1 MVAAGTTAVTFMD
14 EYTCHLNAWLSFTLS
29 SKINASARR
38 HLYEQ
43 FPEPRLLIEAV
54 LSGALPQALEQQR
67 QSVATQQ
74 AVDQALEWQTAGPD
88 RHLLT
93 LSDSRYPALLASI
106 SSPPPVLY
114 VNGKLDSLLAP
125 HVAMVGARKA
135 TPPALDIARELA
147 SELAAAG
154 IAVVSGMALGVDAA
168 AHQGCLDAGGRT
180 VAVAATPA
188 DVIYP
193 RRHQALA
200 RAILD
205 NGSIV
210 TEFPLGTPLRAA
222 CFPQRNRIVSGL
234 SLGTIVVEAA
244 LPSGTL
250 LTAKHA
256 ADQDREV
263 MVVPGSIR
271 NPLSKGGHS
280 LIKDGA
286 LLIESANDVLR
297 GLSLPLSQHL
307 PEEIPASKQ
316 TETIISDPDAL
327 LLLENLGYDPA
338 SADVLSSKTGLS
350 AAHVTRAL
358 GKLELLGIVH
368 RSGGRYSRC

>member
-29 SKINASARR
+29 PKINASVRR
-38 HLYEQ
+38 QLYEQ
-43 FPEPRLLIEAV
+43 YPSPPLLIEAV
-54 LSGALPQALEQQR
+54 LAGTLPNAIEQQR
-67 QSVATQQ
+67 QSVATRQR
-74 AVDQALEWQTAGPD
+74 VNQALEWESAGAN
-88 RHLLT
+88 RHLIT
-93 LSDSRYPALLASI
+93 LSDERYPAMLASI

-114 VNGKLDSLLAP
+114 VQGQLEALRAP

-135 TPPALDIARELA
+135 TAPALDIAHELA
-147 SELAAAG
+147 SGLTAAG
-154 IAVVSGMALGVDAA
+154 LVVVSGMALGIDAA
-168 AHQGCLDAGGRT
+168 AHKGCLGAGGQT
-180 VAVAATPA
+180 IAVAATPA
-188 DVIYP
+188 NVIYP
-193 RRHQALA
+193 KRHQHLA
-200 RAILD
+200 QAITE
-205 NGSIV
+205 NGAIV
-210 TEFPLGTPLRAA
+210 TEFPLGTPLRAG
-222 CFPQRNRIVSGL
+222 CFPQRNRIISGI

-256 ADQDREV
+256 ADQNREV

-271 NPLSKGGHS
+271 NPLARGGHS

-286 LLIESANDVLR
+286 LLIESTADVLR

-307 PEEIPASKQ
+307 PEQIPATNR

-327 LLLENLGYDPA
+327 LLLQHLGYDPA

-358 GKLELLGIVH
+358 GKLELQGVVH
-368 RSGGRYSRC
+368 RSAGRYSRC

>member
-14 EYTCHLNAWLSFTLS
+14 EYTCHLKAWLSFTLS
-29 SKINASARR
+29 PKINASVRR
-38 HLYEQ
+38 QLYEH
-43 FPEPRLLIEAV
+43 FPDPNSLIEAV
-54 LSGALPQALEQQR
+54 LAGALPESIEQQR
-67 QSVATQQ
+67 QSSATQQ
-74 AVDQALEWQTAGPD
+74 RVDQALEWQSTGPD

-106 SSPPPVLY
+106 SSPPPILY
-114 VNGKLDSLLAP
+114 VQGQLAALKAP

-135 TPPALDIARELA
+135 TAPALDIAQELA
-147 SELAAAG
+147 SGLATAG
-154 IAVVSGMALGVDAA
+154 LAVVSGMALGVDAA
-168 AHQGCLDAGGRT
+168 AHQGCLSAGGRT

-188 DVIYP
+188 NVVYP
-193 RRHQALA
+193 RRHQHLA
-200 RAILD
+200 QAITE
-205 NGSIV
+205 NGAIV
-210 TEFPLGTPLRAA
+210 TEFALGTPLRAG
-222 CFPQRNRIVSGL
+222 CFPQRNRIISGL

-256 ADQDREV
+256 ADQGREV

-271 NPLSKGGHS
+271 NPLARGGHY

-286 LLIESANDVLR
+286 LLIESADDVLR

-307 PEEIPASKQ
+307 PGEIPAANR

-327 LLLENLGYDPA
+327 LLLEHLGYDPA

-350 AAHVTRAL
+350 AALVTRAL
-358 GKLELLGIVH
+358 GKLELQGVVQ
-368 RSGGRYSRC
+368 RSAGRYTRC